1 MGYAGLA
8 QKINIKK
15 LSIFKFISLQNCTS
29 TYVRLRLK
37 GGEYRRGGNSRKQ

>member
-15 LSIFKFISLQNCTS
+15 LSIFKFISLQIALQHMS
-29 TYVRLRLK
+29 
-37 GGEYRRGGNSRKQ
+37 GFD